1 MSGAEMDDLVDAKV
15 CVKCGGKKT
24 SEWLDQVGVLWKEN
38 SRQVHPLQ
46 TLINYA
52 KQSNLTPLAETLIWN
67 QENQIAT
74 IIHKL

>member
-1 MSGAEMDDLVDAKV
+1 MGDHRGGNTSGL
-15 CVKCGGKKT
+15 
-24 SEWLDQVGVLWKEN
+24 LDQFGVLWKEN

-46 TLINYA
+46 NLINYA

-74 IIHKL
+74 FIHKL